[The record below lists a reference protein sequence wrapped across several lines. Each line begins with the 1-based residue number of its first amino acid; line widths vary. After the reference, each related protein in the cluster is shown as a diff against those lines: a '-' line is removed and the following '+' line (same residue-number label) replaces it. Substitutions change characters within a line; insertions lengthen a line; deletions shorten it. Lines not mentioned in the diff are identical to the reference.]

1 MSYKLTEHIYF
12 LEEGFSETWTDVTP
26 SQPIGIVNEE
36 IAVEDTF
43 LDFLINAQSVSD
55 IVSSEDFLTYSEE
68 IDVEASLREIEQG
81 EAEEFNN
88 VEEFLRELNAE

>member
-1 MSYKLTEHIYF
+1 
-12 LEEGFSETWTDVTP
+12 LEEPFSEAWTDVTP
-26 SQPIGIVNEE
+26 QQPISIINEE
-36 IAVEDTF
+36 ILVEDTS
-43 LDFLINAQSVSD
+43 LDFLINTQSVSD
-55 IVSSEDFLTYSEE
+55 VVSSEDFLTYSEE